1 MRATNDLEMV
11 VPDPEWLGQV
21 LNDIDHYERVVEV
34 PQIDSS
40 KTPARKVRSI
50 ASHRV
55 SRRQSS
61 PWCHMTND
69 AGDEITPF
77 RVDL

>member
-40 KTPARKVRSI
+40 KTPAKKVRSI
-50 ASHRV
+50 ATIESADG
-55 SRRQSS
+55 SRRL
-61 PWCHMTND
+61 
-69 AGDEITPF
+69 GVI
-77 RVDL
+77 